1 MRFLLIG
8 EYSNVHATLARSL
21 RRLGHEVLVISDG
34 DGWKDY
40 PRDIDISRHA
50 DTRWETL
57 RLMAKLMMLLPR
69 LRGWDVVQVINPHF
83 VYLNPQRN
91 LWLWHY
97 LKRHNGKMSVGLFGD
112 DYQVLSTQDKVLDY
126 CDTWDGHKPVAADYN
141 ASRLRLWTET
151 RRQLCEQVTAEA
163 DYLIAGLYEYWKSY
177 DTPAFR
183 DRLHY
188 IPFPIEPNKA
198 NEPNQPNETTPHHPV
213 HILIGVQKKRMVI
226 KGTDQMLPLLRRL
239 AQEYPDQVVLN
250 EVENVPFA
258 QYQQMLR
265 ETDVLVDQLYSYTP
279 AMNALEAM
287 KNGTVV
293 VSGGEEEFYHFIG
306 EQELRPIINLRPG
319 CDEENYETLKETL
332 LNPERLQQM
341 SRESR
346 TFIER
351 HHEAE
356 NVALQYLKLFHITQN

>member
-57 RLMAKLMMLLPR
+57 RLMTKLMLLLPR
-69 LRGWDVVQVINPHF
+69 LRGWDVVQVINPYF

-112 DYQVLSTQDKVLDY
+112 DYQVMAHQHEVLKY
-126 CDTWDGHKPVAADYN
+126 SDTYIGNQPIATDLNHTRIP
-141 ASRLRLWTET
+141 LWTEI
-151 RRQLCEQVTAEA
+151 RRELCETITAEA
-163 DYLIAGLYEYWKSY
+163 DYLVAGLYEYWKCY
-177 DTPAFR
+177 DFPAFR

-188 IPFPIEPNKA
+188 IGYPIERPITSASQQHNASTASDSPKS
-198 NEPNQPNETTPHHPV
+198 PV
-213 HILIGVQKKRMVI
+213 HILIGVQKKRMQI

-239 AQEYPDQVVLN
+239 AAEYPDQVVLN
-250 EVENVPFA
+250 EVENVPFV
-258 QYQQMLR
+258 QYQKLLR

-287 KNGTVV
+287 KNGTIV
-293 VSGGEEEFYHFIG
+293 VSGGEEDFYHFIG
-306 EQELRPIINLRPG
+306 EQELRPIINLQPG
-319 CDEENYETLKETL
+319 CDDKNYEILKETI

-341 SRESR
+341 SHESR
-346 TFIER
+346 LFIER

-356 NVALQYLKLFHITQN
+356 SVAQQYLKLFR